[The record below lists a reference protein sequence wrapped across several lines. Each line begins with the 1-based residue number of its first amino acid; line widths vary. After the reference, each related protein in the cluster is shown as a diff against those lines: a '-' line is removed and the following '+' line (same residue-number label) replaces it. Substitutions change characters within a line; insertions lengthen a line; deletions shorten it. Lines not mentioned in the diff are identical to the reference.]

1 MWDTFSKWFSS
12 RQKILHLD
20 QPLSFT
26 INLLFHVFILLT
38 FLTIF
43 FFKYISKL
51 TESHLDSELK
61 SMISIQTDQF
71 MLHVDKQDTQKLIR
85 WDVVNNLSTNMIR
98 DSKQNVQYIADNNE
112 NLYNNSMCVLYM
124 FVVLIIMLVTYFMFR
139 GVDLNLKFILLENFV
154 IFAFVGMIEIYFFLN
169 IASKYIP
176 ILPDDVAK
184 SVFSR
189 LKYNISK
196 SS

>member
-1 MWDTFSKWFSS
+1 MWDTLLKWFST
-12 RQKILHLD
+12 RRKILNLD
-20 QPLSFT
+20 QKLSFT

-38 FLTIF
+38 FLTLF

-51 TESHLDSELK
+51 TESHLDAELK
-61 SMISIQTDQF
+61 SMIDVQTDQF
-71 MLHVDKQDTQKLIR
+71 MLYVDKKDTNKLIR
-85 WDVVNNLSTNMIR
+85 WDVVNNVSANMIQ
-98 DSKQNVQYIADNNE
+98 DSKQNVKYITDNNE
-112 NLYNNSMCVLYM
+112 NLYNNSICVLYM
-124 FVVLIIMLVTYFMFR
+124 FVVLIIVLVTYFMFR

-176 ILPDDVAK
+176 ILPDEAVK
-184 SVFSR
+184 LVFSR